1 MGRILNAV
9 KEVQDNGAAKNLI
22 TAHLRR
28 DAEPEQIRKGCAG
41 NFLLVSR
48 AAEQD
53 ILMQVQRSLLI
64 LRHPEVIVQ
73 IVHKIVLIHVF
84 IHSYTS

>member
-9 KEVQDNGAAKNLI
+9 KEVQNNGAAQNFV

-41 NFLLVSR
+41 NFLLVSC

-64 LRHPEVIVQ
+64 LRHPEVIIQ
-73 IVHKIVLIHVF
+73 IVHKIVLIHVL

>member
-1 MGRILNAV
+1 MSRILNAV
-9 KEVQDNGAAKNLI
+9 KEVQDNGAAQNFI

-73 IVHKIVLIHVF
+73 IVHKIVLIHVL
-84 IHSYTS
+84 IHSYPS

>member
-1 MGRILNAV
+1 MSRILNAV
-9 KEVQDNGAAKNLI
+9 KEVQNNGAAKNLI
-22 TAHLRR
+22 TAHLRC

-41 NFLLVSR
+41 NFLLIRR

-73 IVHKIVLIHVF
+73 IVHKIVLIHVL